1 MLLKRLPPSWQML
14 IIAAPFIIGLAF
26 CINEWYAD
34 QVVARREQTTSGTII
49 AHEPANHDRYGYTFN
64 VNGKTYTGWQIPY
77 DSVTFT
83 IGQVVT
89 VHYDPLNPHDSA
101 LVDYSELSWTALG
114 PVPFIAGILF
124 VGALIFL
131 RCRPASKRE
140 TPMTG

>member
-1 MLLKRLPPSWQML
+1 ML
-14 IIAAPFIIGLAF
+14 IIAAPFMIGLAF

-49 AHEPANHDRYGYTFN
+49 AHEPANHGRYGYTFN
-64 VNGKTYTGWQIPY
+64 VNEKTYTGWQSPY

-83 IGQVVT
+83 IGHVVT
-89 VHYDPLNPHDSA
+89 VHYDPLNPNDNA
-101 LVDYSELSWTALG
+101 LVDYTELSWTAFG

-124 VGALIFL
+124 VAALIFL
-131 RCRPASKRE
+131 RRRPASKRE